1 VKISKT
7 GNIFKKLWPFLRGI
21 LVATGAI
28 AAVMILLAFTSA
40 PFWIWYGIGVK
51 KAGISRPP
59 DFIVLLGGGGMPS
72 ESGLMRTWYAARVAE
87 NFPLARVIIA
97 LPGDPADSLS
107 ALNLMKAELVVRGI
121 SPERILLEDSGT
133 NTRAQAL
140 NIYKGISNN
149 EYRITNSEL
158 VQHSTFEIRHSK
170 FNSSSVTRHS
180 SILLVTSPEHLYRAV
195 LAFQKVGFLKV
206 DGMPAFEQAIESDIT
221 FNARKLGGRRYIP
234 DVGGNITLRY
244 QFWTQ
249 LNYEILVLR
258 EWAALGYYKLKG
270 WI

>member
-1 VKISKT
+1 VKISKKDT
-7 GNIFKKLWPFLRGI
+7 IVKKFWPFLRAL
-21 LVATGAI
+21 LVATGSV
-28 AAVMILLAFTSA
+28 AAVMIILAFTPA
-40 PFWIWYGIGVK
+40 PFWIWYGMGVK
-51 KAGISRPP
+51 KAGIHRPP
-59 DFIVLLGGGGMPS
+59 DFIVVMGGGGMPS
-72 ESGLMRTWYAARVAE
+72 ESGLMRTWYAARVAA
-87 NFPLARVIIA
+87 NFPDAKIIIA
-97 LPGDPADSLS
+97 LPGNPSDSLS

-140 NIYKGISNN
+140 NIWSS
-149 EYRITNSEL
+149 RVTRHASPDSSF
-158 VQHSTFEIRHSK
+158 VIRHS
-170 FNSSSVTRHS
+170 SL
-180 SILLVTSPEHLYRAV
+180 LLVTSPEHLYRAV

-221 FNARKLGGRRYIP
+221 FNSRKLGGRRYIP
-234 DVGGNITLRY
+234 DVGNNITLRY